1 MQDYEVI
8 DRNNPL
14 PASQD
19 FNLLRREGIEHLGKL
34 AGDKWTDYNTPD
46 PGITLLEALCYAI
59 TEMGYRTKF
68 KIQDLIT
75 YKNPGDTTWN
85 CIFYTAKELLHTCA
99 ITINDY
105 RKLILDVDGVRNVW
119 IEKSTSYEVPIYV
132 DQEWTEK
139 EGHQHQASED
149 PCAET
154 CSCAPKRGRLTT
166 LGNAPVASHRPLEL
180 EGLYNVLVQ
189 YEEDINETPAEDKVH
204 EAVLKR
210 LHKHRN
216 LCEDF
221 INVIPVRPQK
231 FTVDINVVLKPD
243 ADPEK
248 VLAQIFI
255 EIYRYFS
262 PTIRFYTI
270 DQMLDKPYPYTDAE
284 RNYRIEEIFE
294 GPALESGFIEDDEL
308 EKTDMFRDIRLSD
321 LINEIADIE
330 GVRAI
335 TRLHIPRDSMN
346 YEFFTKWITELREQ
360 RKVGQLD
367 IDKSRAMLCKDSEIF
382 QYDVNTDA
390 ASKRRVK
397 KIYRDLLARERSYR
411 LKGHQTDFA
420 VPTGEYSD
428 LDVYVPV
435 KNDLPHIYGVHPVYG
450 IPGSTDLALREAQ
463 AKQLKGYLL
472 LFDQLLANHLA
483 QLAHLNK
490 IFSFCDTQHT
500 QYFQVLH
507 QDVQYNLDELFIG
520 DEQALTWKNELLG
533 FENQQEE
540 KSVELEFL
548 NDDIAELQERV
559 HKLDKALMENPA
571 DKRLKRKLHTAS
583 KTLLDEQTEAKN
595 LEKELGQIA
604 QSIAGLQ
611 TKIGQAEKAIGAVAD
626 RMAEVLKGLLDAPK
640 LFVRR
645 RSRMLNH
652 LLARFGENTT
662 EYDHLMQLLSDG
674 SPIDLERRLIVDK
687 MRLLKDY
694 VRVSNRRS
702 KGFSYWGTPT
712 GKKKKAHKK
721 AHKKS
726 CGGKSISGLERRV
739 SRLLGYSEVGREY
752 LTPSWVEVEPLPGK
766 AGKTGNAV
774 IRCFTDDADH
784 RLLFNSKE
792 VTNQECCIDEFIQI
806 LIERGS
812 DPHNYQQH
820 CEERSDKTTYFF
832 GLYDGDIP
840 LGMSRRFNTGKE
852 SKAYQERLG
861 EQFKNLFQVEG
872 MHLVEHIL
880 LRPKTDE
887 VLQYADK
894 NPYDTETP
902 PAEPVKLLCID
913 LDACDHC
920 GDCCFEIGMVEMPEI
935 TETKEEKDTLGTT
948 ITIKVVNL
956 DIQFINP
963 FNPEKAKLVAK
974 DESGTANLP
983 KDKKEALQSA
993 IQNLKNY
1000 SLSDDKKTV
1009 IISGADK
1016 YPLATIALTNLPVKK
1031 PKVSEIT
1038 SIIKETLVNNQII
1051 FSFPSPFKS
1060 DQRLHVRDFDHAD
1073 ENVSAYKLDA
1083 LLKGIYKIDGSR
1095 ISKIG
1100 DKKISIPIRDGSKN
1114 VAQIEAQ
1121 TNDEPNEE
1129 VARKVRE
1136 ALLRCLSVRSFKI
1149 RITRLPKE
1157 KCFNDEA
1164 WALEISALKNAQD
1177 PASDRIVFY
1186 RRVYQVEDTWKKPLM
1201 AFRKYE
1207 QLSDY
1212 LARIRVVANEEENY
1226 RVLAHGARFSIALQD
1241 DQGFTLAQT
1250 DYVFDNAA
1258 EAETWA
1264 EDMRRAFA
1272 FEQQRNC
1279 LCQGCNHNEDPYS
1292 FRATVV
1298 LPCWSK
1304 RAQNK
1309 AFRLYTEQTLR
1320 LETPGH
1326 IDLRIVWLGMGA
1338 MRRFEA
1344 IYRKWLLE
1352 MVENNGMPELEV
1364 VNKLVHELDHLKDC
1378 ADCAPC
1384 DHSKGGVPEP
1394 ITPDAHDT
1402 PHEDDAPQ

>member
-99 ITINDY
+99 VTINDY

-132 DQEWTEK
+132 DQEWIEK
-139 EGHQHQASED
+139 ESHQHQASED

-189 YEEDINETPAEDKVH
+189 YEDDINETPAEDKVRD
-204 EAVLKR
+204 EVLKR

-221 INVIPVRPQK
+221 INVISVRPQK
-231 FTVDINVVLKPD
+231 FTVDINVVLTPD

-270 DQMLDKPYPYTDAE
+270 DQMLDKPYPYSDAE
-284 RNYRIEEIFE
+284 RKYRIEEIFE
-294 GPALESGFIEDDEL
+294 GPALESGFIEDSEL

-330 GVRAI
+330 GVRAV

-346 YEFFTKWITELREQ
+346 YEYFTKWITELREQ

-382 QYDVNTDA
+382 QYDVNTA
-390 ASKRRVK
+390 ATSKRRVK

-411 LKGHQTDFA
+411 LKGHQTDFP

-450 IPGSTDLALREAQ
+450 IPGSDAPALREAQ

-483 QLAHLNK
+483 QLAHLNEL
-490 IFSFCDTQHT
+490 FSFCDTKHT

-507 QDVQYNLDELFIG
+507 QDVQYNLEELFIG
-520 DEQALTWKNELLG
+520 DEQGLKWKNEVFAL
-533 FENQQEE
+533 ENQQEE

-548 NDDIAELQERV
+548 KDDIAELQERV
-559 HKLDKALMENPA
+559 DKLDKALKENPA
-571 DKRLKRKLHTAS
+571 DKRLKRKFNTAS
-583 KTLLDEQTEAKN
+583 KTLTGEQTEAKA
-595 LEKELGQIA
+595 LEAELGQIA
-604 QSIAGLQ
+604 QTITDLNAKIA
-611 TKIGQAEKAIGAVAD
+611 QAEKAMGVIAD

-702 KGFSYWGTPT
+702 KGFTYWVAQT
-712 GKKKKAHKK
+712 GKKKTSIKK
-721 AHKKS
+721 ARKKAW
-726 CGGKSISGLERRV
+726 GGGNISGLERRV
-739 SRLLGYSEVGREY
+739 SRLLGYADASREY
-752 LTPSWVEVEPLPGK
+752 LTPAWVEVESLPAK
-766 AGKTGNAV
+766 AGKKDNSV
-774 IRCFTDDADH
+774 IHFYTDDADH
-784 RLLFNSKE
+784 LLLFNSIE
-792 VTNQECCIDEFIQI
+792 VTGKECCIDDFLQV
-806 LIERGS
+806 LIEYGS
-812 DPHNYQQH
+812 DPNNYRQD
-820 CEERSDKTTYFF
+820 CDERNDKTTYFF
-832 GLYDGDIP
+832 GLYDGDNP
-840 LGMSRRFNTGKE
+840 LGTSRRFNTEKE
-852 SKAYQERLG
+852 SETYQARLVQ
-861 EQFKNLFQVEG
+861 QFQHLFHVEG

-902 PAEPVKLLCID
+902 PAELVKLLCID

-920 GDCCFEIGMVEMPEI
+920 GDCCFEIDMVDTPEL
-935 TETKEEKDTLGTT
+935 TETIDGN
-948 ITIKVVNL
+948 KVETL
-956 DIQFINP
+956 DIKFTNP
-963 FNPEKAKLVAK
+963 FNPTADLLKVTDETGTAKLP
-974 DESGTANLP
+974 E
-983 KDKKEALQSA
+983 DKKNAFKSA

-1000 SLSDDKKTV
+1000 SLSEDKKTV
-1009 IISGADK
+1009 IISGTDK
-1016 YPLATIALTNLPVKK
+1016 YPLATIALENLPAKK

-1038 SIIKETLVNNQII
+1038 SIIKEALVNNQIV
-1051 FSFPSPFKS
+1051 FSFPSPFIP
-1060 DQRLHVRDFDHAD
+1060 DQRLHVRDF
-1073 ENVSAYKLDA
+1073 ENSGKNVPAFKLDA

-1095 ISKIG
+1095 VRKIEEN
-1100 DKKISIPIRDGSKN
+1100 KISISIRDGAKN
-1114 VAQIEAQ
+1114 LAQIEAK
-1121 TNDEPNEE
+1121 TEYAEPNEE
-1129 VARKVRE
+1129 IARKVRE

-1164 WALEISALKNAQD
+1164 WALEISALKNALD
-1177 PASDRIVFY
+1177 PASERIVFY
-1186 RRVYQVEDTWKKPLM
+1186 RRVYQVEDTWKKPQM

-1226 RVLAHGARFSIALQD
+1226 RVLAHGAKFSIALQD

-1309 AFRLYTEQTLR
+1309 AFRLYTEQMLR

-1326 IDLRIVWLGMGA
+1326 IDLRIVWLGMES
-1338 MRRFEA
+1338 MRRFET

-1352 MVENNGMPELEV
+1352 MVENNGMPELGV
-1364 VNKLVHELDHLKDC
+1364 VNSLVHELDHLKDC

-1394 ITPDAHDT
+1394 VTPDAHDT
-1402 PHEDDAPQ
+1402 QHEEDAPQ